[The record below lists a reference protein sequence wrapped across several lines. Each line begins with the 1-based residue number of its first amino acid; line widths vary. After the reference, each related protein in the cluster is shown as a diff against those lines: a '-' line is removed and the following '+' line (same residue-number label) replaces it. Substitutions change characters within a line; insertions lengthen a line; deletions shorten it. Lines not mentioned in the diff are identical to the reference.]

1 MASVNTRK
9 SAEARDA
16 SIVVRHTRGANR
28 PTAARAMSGVCV
40 CTIQAAYRR
49 ALAAMWSAA

>member
-1 MASVNTRK
+1 MASVNARK

-16 SIVVRHTRGANR
+16 SIVVRRTRGANR
-28 PTAARAMSGVCV
+28 PIAARAMSGVCV

-49 ALAAMWSAA
+49 ALAAM